1 MSMIEPYALFT
12 QEATIHVFPAS
23 FDREVE
29 RDDEATEIDLKRVVW
44 DVDYRNE
51 VKRRLGTTL
60 RLP

>member
-12 QEATIHVFPAS
+12 QEATIH
-23 FDREVE
+23 
-29 RDDEATEIDLKRVVW
+29 DEATEIDLKRVVW

>member
-12 QEATIHVFPAS
+12 QDATIHVFPAS
-23 FDREVE
+23 LDREAE
-29 RDDEATEIDLKRVVW
+29 RNDAAEFDLKRVVW

-51 VKRRLGTTL
+51 VKRRLSTTL